1 MQGFFFTNLALLL
14 KTSLLD
20 DCYVKKVKRTCVL
33 NQLLFF
39 LLTDVDE
46 CKNADVCED
55 NAQCTNTEGSYNCS
69 CKDGYRGNGVNCSGK
84 GGIGTLGRKWVDG
97 NETNKRNCNFSLLRD
112 YHRCDCYIIII
123 IFCLLYPSSFVL
135 FCSLPFSSAMLNPC
149 GAFTVDRS
157 SLKQI
162 IFHSIFFV

>member
-1 MQGFFFTNLALLL
+1 MQGFYFINLALLL

-33 NQLLFF
+33 NQLLFL

-46 CKNADVCED
+46 CKNAGVCED

-84 GGIGTLGRKWVDG
+84 GGIGKLGRKWVDG
-97 NETNKRNCNFSLLRD
+97 NEANKRNCNFSLLRH
-112 YHRCDCYIIII
+112 YHRYDCYIIII
-123 IFCLLYPSSFVL
+123 IIFVFSILLLS
-135 FCSLPFSSAMLNPC
+135 FSSVLYRFLPLC
-149 GAFTVDRS
+149 
-157 SLKQI
+157 
-162 IFHSIFFV
+162 